1 MSMPKIVA
9 AAIKF
14 KPLDSEYYQI
24 MCGKRHCNVLELMH
38 KHGLDYHKVGAVQG
52 FLTEDD
58 QFLDRYDA
66 ARMAYTTGQL
76 SKDTEIWKK
85 IDADKEEIYA
95 HALFSED
102 LW

>member
-1 MSMPKIVA
+1 MPKIVA

-14 KPLDSEYYQI
+14 KPKDSEYYQI
-24 MCGKRHCNVLELMH
+24 MCGKRHCNVLELMY

-66 ARMAYTTGQL
+66 ARMAYMTGQL
-76 SKDTEIWKK
+76 SKDTELWQKMER
-85 IDADKEEIYA
+85 DKDEIYA
-95 HALFSED
+95 HPLFSED

>member
-1 MSMPKIVA
+1 MSKIVA

-24 MCGKRHCNVLELMH
+24 MCGKRHCNVLELMY
-38 KHGLDYHKVGAVQG
+38 KHGLDYHKVGAIQG

-66 ARMAYTTGQL
+66 ARMAYMTGQL
-76 SKDTEIWKK
+76 SKDTELWKK

-95 HALFSED
+95 YAMFSED

>member
-1 MSMPKIVA
+1 MPKIVA

-24 MCGKRHCNVLELMH
+24 MCGKRHCNVLELMY
-38 KHGLDYHKVGAVQG
+38 KHGLDYHKVGAIQG

-66 ARMAYTTGQL
+66 ARMAYYSGQL
-76 SKDTEIWKK
+76 SPDTELWQKMAK
-85 IDADKEEIYA
+85 DEDMIYA
-95 HALFSED
+95 HPLFSED

>member
-1 MSMPKIVA
+1 MAKIVA

-24 MCGKRHCNVLELMH
+24 MCGKRHCNVLELMY

-66 ARMAYTTGQL
+66 ARMAYYSGQL
-76 SKDTEIWKK
+76 SPNTELWQKMAR
-85 IDADKEEIYA
+85 DEDMIYA
-95 HALFSED
+95 HPLFSED